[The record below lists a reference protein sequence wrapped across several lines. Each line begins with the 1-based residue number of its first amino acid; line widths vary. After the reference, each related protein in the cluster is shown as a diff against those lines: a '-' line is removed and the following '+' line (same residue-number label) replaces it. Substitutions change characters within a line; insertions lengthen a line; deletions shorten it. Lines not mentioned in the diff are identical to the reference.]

1 MPRLSLYRPEKGND
15 YKFIDRQV
23 SEMFQVGGTD
33 LYVHKFLG
41 PKNPTDANATAD
53 QPQYLDQNVSNIQD
67 LLLLENRDRKYEVDI
82 YRCRGH
88 YQVQNLDFNLSQF
101 GIFLDTDMI
110 MMVVHINDW
119 IKIVGRKPINGDVIE
134 LPHLKDEF
142 ALNNFDVSLPRYYAI
157 EDVGRASEGF
167 SQTWYPHLYRLKL
180 KKIVDSQQFAD
191 ILTKP
196 VGDDL
201 DKFVGDWEEGKTYYT
216 GQIVR
221 LDNILYQVKPGFES
235 PTGTTLAPPN
245 DTAWNVYSGNT
256 LQDILSTRNKDFEIN
271 DAVIAQAE
279 SDAPKSGFD
288 TQHFYTLAKDEDGNP
303 LLQTVDGTTV
313 DASLTGLDTSR
324 IHERPTRDGYSGY
337 LLEDGIAPNGV
348 NFGHG
353 ISFPVN
359 PFEGDF
365 FLRTDFFPN
374 RLFRY
379 TSNRWVKY
387 EDMKRHTMTNTDNRM
402 TQKTG
407 FINNT
412 EKTFFNKISSD
423 IFVSKV
429 NKTFKT
435 TDATSAYN
443 QTLSL
448 ITTRTT
454 YNSSYGAKVFVD
466 RNPVP
471 QNLIQ
476 LSNISGFLAIKVLDS
491 ITTGQ
496 RIEWS
501 IYNDVIDQRSSLSKG
516 LKPKAD
522 L

>member
-23 SEMFQVGGTD
+23 SEMFQIGGTD
-33 LYVHKFLG
+33 VYVHKYLG

-53 QPQYLDQNVSNIQD
+53 QPQYATQSETNIQD
-67 LLLLENRDRKYEVDI
+67 LLLLENRDRKYDPDI

-88 YQVQNLDFNLSQF
+88 YQVQNIDFNLSQF
-101 GIFLDTDMI
+101 GIFIDNDMI

-119 IKIVGRKPINGDVIE
+119 ISIVGRKPLSGDVIE

-142 ALNNFDVSLPRYYAI
+142 ALNGFDVSLPRYYSI
-157 EDVGRASEGF
+157 DDVGRASEGF

-180 KKIVDSQQFAD
+180 KKVIDSQQFAD

-196 VGDDL
+196 TGADQ
-201 DKFVGDWEEGKTYYT
+201 DKFVGDYDAAKTYVP

-221 LDNILYQVKPGFES
+221 YNGALYQV
-235 PTGTTLAPPN
+235 TAGTTGNAPTDGN
-245 DTAWNVYSGNT
+245 YFDSYGGNT
-256 LQDILSTRNKDFEIN
+256 LQDILSTRNKDLQIN
-271 DAVIAQAE
+271 DGVIAQAE
-279 SDAPKSGFD
+279 ADAPKSGFE
-288 TQHFYTLAKDEDGNP
+288 TGQFYNLAVDEYGNP
-303 LLQTVDGTTV
+303 LLQTIDESNL
-313 DASLTGLDTSR
+313 DASMTNLDTSR
-324 IHERPTRDGYSGY
+324 INERPMRDGYSGY
-337 LLEDGIAPNGV
+337 LLEDGVAPNGV

-353 ISFPVN
+353 INFPVN

-379 TSNRWVKY
+379 TSTRWTKY
-387 EDMKRHTMTNTDNRM
+387 EDMKRHTLTNTDTRS

-412 EKTFFNKISSD
+412 DKTLLG
-423 IFVSKV
+423 KV
-429 NKTFKT
+429 NSDTFIAKT
-435 TDATSAYN
+435 TNTFTLTDQTSAFN
-443 QTLSL
+443 RTTG
-448 ITTRTT
+448 IVTTRTS
-454 YNSSYGAKVFVD
+454 YNSTYGVKLFVD
-466 RNPVP
+466 RNIMP
-471 QNLIQ
+471 QSKIQ
-476 LSNISGFLAIKVLDS
+476 ILNQSGFLAFKVLDA
-491 ITTGQ
+491 IDIGQ

-501 IYNDVIDQRSSLSKG
+501 IYSEVIEQRSSLSKA
-516 LKPKAD
+516 LKPRAD